1 MKTCMVYTII
11 PPCAVALF
19 FEVVLRSLW
28 DADTRQKGAFHMDTC
43 FRDLKILL
51 AQESASRQAVL
62 TEMLESGGAKV
73 TACRSIQAFLPTFER
88 GPASFDAILTDLPAT
103 GPEANAMLLRLWQ
116 TVPQIPLVIIGSMR
130 AYEGYSFPF
139 GLDIAARIFEPL
151 SRSQLETCFM
161 RIPNT

>member
-28 DADTRQKGAFHMDTC
+28 DADTRQKGAFHMDIC

-73 TACRSIQAFLPTFER
+73 TACRSIQAFFPTFESC
-88 GPASFDAILTDLPAT
+88 PASFDVILTDLPAT

-116 TVPQIPLVIIGSMR
+116 TVPQIPLVIIGPMR

-151 SRSQLETCFM
+151 SRSQLEACFM